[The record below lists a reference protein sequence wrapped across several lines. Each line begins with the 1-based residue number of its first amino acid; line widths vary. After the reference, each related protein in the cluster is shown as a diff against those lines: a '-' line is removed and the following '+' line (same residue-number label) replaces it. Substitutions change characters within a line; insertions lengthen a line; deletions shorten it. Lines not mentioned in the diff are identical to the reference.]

1 MLGWNQK
8 IGDCVI
14 GSRLTANNFP
24 ITSNDWTVIDY
35 LALVPELAVRD
46 AELSDV
52 MEADFWTSGRWRLL
66 LLGGIWSAVVFLERK
81 RKQQLV
87 AMASILLP
95 DLDLAWGVKLT
106 WLKVAL
112 EIELCLVVVRRIF
125 SAFLEALKRLCRM
138 RMLKRMRSR
147 SGTNE

>member
-1 MLGWNQK
+1 M
-8 IGDCVI
+8 
-14 GSRLTANNFP
+14 
-24 ITSNDWTVIDY
+24 
-35 LALVPELAVRD
+35 AVRD

-106 WLKVAL
+106 WLKVVL